1 MTTAA
6 RTSDPSK
13 LLWFVH
19 PQYHKEMHECYQWKL
34 QFSTMHAFSLSTLRK
49 IEMVF
54 GFTSQDWP
62 WFLFLVSVT
71 SQVTNLHIWHAER
84 NMEQAEQ

>member
-34 QFSTMHAFSLSTLRK
+34 QFSTMHAFSLSTLR
-49 IEMVF
+49 E
-54 GFTSQDWP
+54 
-62 WFLFLVSVT
+62 
-71 SQVTNLHIWHAER
+71 ER
-84 NMEQAEQ
+84 NRLSSLSEYISAYVESRFELLLEIHRKLLKFGSTGHHS